1 LSRIERRRRIR
12 CRLAC
17 ELLGEK
23 RTSTRSSV
31 VTLSE
36 GGFAF
41 ETLGSYEVGEAIRL
55 CILPHRRERAVKVS
69 GIVWNDRAARGSAAS
84 LRVFGCVVSEPPSRF
99 AELLKEV
106 AVREEPQTA
115 GLPSGGIQRLAQ
127 HLLEEASSPG
137 AEPELPRSRA
147 PLPPPKPDA
156 EENLPRFR
164 VRLKQVGGS
173 RTRTVEVHA
182 TSRADA
188 RERTRAELSESG
200 FRWLVLQV
208 VPCRL
213 GSDPVRP

>member
-1 LSRIERRRRIR
+1 MSRIERRRRVR

-17 ELLGEK
+17 EPLGEK

-69 GIVWNDRAARGSAAS
+69 GIVWNDRAARSSDAS
-84 LRVFGCVVSEPPSRF
+84 LRVFGCVLSEPPSRF
-99 AELLKEV
+99 LELLNEV
-106 AVREEPQTA
+106 VVREDPQSA
-115 GLPSGGIQRLAQ
+115 GRATGGVQRLARK
-127 HLLEEASSPG
+127 LLESASSSG
-137 AEPELPRSRA
+137 VEPELPRSRA

-156 EENLPRFR
+156 EENLPRLR

-173 RTRTVEVHA
+173 RSRTVEVHA

-188 RERTRAELSESG
+188 REQARAKLSESG
-200 FRWLVLQV
+200 TRWLVLQV
-208 VPCRL
+208 VPCGL
-213 GSDPVRP
+213 GSDPVRR